1 MSETGHEQGGRQH
14 GVGKTGGLP
23 GDQAD
28 PATRY
33 PTDDELKDTVS
44 MGEVSEPGEMDDAR
58 VAEDLDRIAQIEET
72 DAGEVA
78 SGEEGTEGTQAGEG
92 TQAADGTDGPY
103 RDQPSA

>member
-1 MSETGHEQGGRQH
+1 MSETENEQGGRQH

-44 MGEVSEPGEMDDAR
+44 MGEVSEPGEMEEAR
-58 VAEDLDRIAQIEET
+58 VAEDIDQ
-72 DAGEVA
+72 VA
-78 SGEEGTEGTQAGEG
+78 AEEGRQDERDSGH
-92 TQAADGTDGPY
+92 
-103 RDQPSA
+103 RDQPPA